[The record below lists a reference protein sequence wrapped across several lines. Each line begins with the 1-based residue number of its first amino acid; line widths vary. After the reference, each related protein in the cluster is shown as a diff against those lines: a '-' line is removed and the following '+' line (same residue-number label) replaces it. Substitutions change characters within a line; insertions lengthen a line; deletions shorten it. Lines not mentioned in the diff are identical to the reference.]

1 MTGTVRVISPVK
13 MVSVVKDGRAYT
25 SLGAGGVIDAH
36 ESDLHALESAGY
48 TPVAPSGATS
58 ARPASPRKG
67 QHFVDTTLGKLIV
80 ADATGTWRDPISG
93 AAV

>member
-1 MTGTVRVISPVK
+1 MTGTVRMISPVK
-13 MVSVVKDGRAYT
+13 TVSVVKDGRAYV
-25 SLGAGGVIDAH
+25 SQGAGAVLDAH
-36 ESDLHALESAGY
+36 ESDLNALESAGY

-67 QHFVDTTLGKLIV
+67 QHFVDTTLGKVIV
-80 ADATGTWRDPISG
+80 ADATGIWRDPITG